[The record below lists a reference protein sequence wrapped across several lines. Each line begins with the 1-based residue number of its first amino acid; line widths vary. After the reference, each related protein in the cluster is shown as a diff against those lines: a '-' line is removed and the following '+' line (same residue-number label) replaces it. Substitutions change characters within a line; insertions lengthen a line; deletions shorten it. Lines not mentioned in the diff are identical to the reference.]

1 MKSNE
6 LLKKILKAGWYEIR
20 QSGNHKIL
28 MHDNYDHTIVFPY
41 HGSKEVGKGIEN
53 ALLKQAGLK

>member
-1 MKSNE
+1 MKSSE
-6 LLKKILKAGWYEIR
+6 LLKKILKAGWYEVR
-20 QSGNHKIL
+20 QTGSHKIL
-28 MHDNYDHTIVFPY
+28 MHDKYEHTIVFPY